1 MKALSSMPDSEL
13 LARMP
18 SLVLVEQV
26 AIADVIEHLVEIDK
40 RRLYLE
46 QACPSLYA
54 YCLRL
59 GYSDEGTSKRVR
71 VTRLV
76 EQLPRVLEELRSGA
90 LHLSALYVL
99 AKHLTEDNSEALL
112 AEA

>member
-1 MKALSSMPDSEL
+1 MKALSSMPNFEL

-26 AIADVIEHLVEIDK
+26 AIAYVIELLVEIDK

-76 EQLPRVLEELRSGA
+76 EQLPRSREVFTTAAQRA
-90 LHLSALYVL
+90 
-99 AKHLTEDNSEALL
+99 
-112 AEA
+112 